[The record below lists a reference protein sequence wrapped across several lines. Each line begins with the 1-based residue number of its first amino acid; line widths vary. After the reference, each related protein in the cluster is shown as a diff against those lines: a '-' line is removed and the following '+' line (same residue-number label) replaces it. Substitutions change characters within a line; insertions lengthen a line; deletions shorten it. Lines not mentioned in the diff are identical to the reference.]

1 MITNIISPSTKT
13 PALGKMYISKL
24 LSGVKTS
31 SAKVELVVVITV
43 IDKSGCVTFSGEP
56 LVFEIIKADAVVI
69 KVDLIDI
76 ALDVAVGVSADVLAD
91 VVDDFVVVVVV
102 DDVVNVDDSVVE
114 SVVFSE
120 SVSIGF
126 IATGVGGI
134 GIGCVVVVVVE
145 VVGPTNT
152 GCELVMEHSKLQMP
166 QQTSIR
172 GVQ

>member
-56 LVFEIIKADAVVI
+56 LVFEIIKSDVVVI

-76 ALDVAVGVSADVLAD
+76 ALDVAVDVSADALAD
-91 VVDDFVVVVVV
+91 VVDDFVVVV
-102 DDVVNVDDSVVE
+102 DDVVVDVDDSVVE
-114 SVVFSE
+114 SVVFSG
-120 SVSIGF
+120 SVLIGL
-126 IATGVGGI
+126 IATRVGGI
-134 GIGCVVVVVVE
+134 GVGCVVVVVVE

-152 GCELVMEHSKLQMP
+152 ECELVMEHSKLQMP

>member
-1 MITNIISPSTKT
+1 M
-13 PALGKMYISKL
+13 
-24 LSGVKTS
+24 
-31 SAKVELVVVITV
+31 
-43 IDKSGCVTFSGEP
+43 
-56 LVFEIIKADAVVI
+56 VI

-76 ALDVAVGVSADVLAD
+76 TLDVAVDVSADVLAD

-102 DDVVNVDDSVVE
+102 DDVVDVDDSVVE
-114 SVVFSE
+114 SVVFSG
-120 SVSIGF
+120 SVLIGL
-126 IATGVGGI
+126 IATRVGGI
-134 GIGCVVVVVVE
+134 GVECVGVVVVE